1 MSTNERF
8 GRCSIAPPDILIQVA
23 ERGRTREDRDAA
35 TRTLAASA
43 ALHARRGLV
52 RQMIRQNLA
61 SVASLMPTSTGEQN
75 TVYDVAGGG
84 SQQLPGTRER
94 GQGDPP
100 SDDIA
105 VNQAWEGADETYRFY
120 SDVLGRNS
128 VDDRGME
135 LVSSVHFGS
144 DFDNAFWNGTQMVY
158 GDGSGRIFV
167 KGGLTAAIDVIAHE
181 LTHTIQQGAAVQR
194 SPADGRM
201 VVQRDEDKRSWWEK
215 LTDFGESF
223 AWDMVRTVAPSAV
236 PILQKGPSGVLDWI
250 GEKVSAAVDGVFN
263 ALMAPVRAIS
273 GVGDTLSALFAPMLA
288 TLQTAAGQI
297 ARNDCSPLREAAEK
311 VEKTAISIITPIVEK
326 LQPVV
331 AKVKE
336 FLNGLWDKIG
346 APIWGWIKDYAQE
359 QWNQIQWLAGVIKDF
374 YVWIWEK
381 TAWVRDIAAK
391 AWTWITAGAESSG
404 ARVTGDLLLSRQRAA
419 ALCETRASAARPT
432 CFSQSSAN
440 TNR

>member
-8 GRCSIAPPDILIQVA
+8 DRCSIAPPDILIQVA

-43 ALHARRGLV
+43 ALRARRGLV

-75 TVYDVAGGG
+75 TVYDVEGGG

-94 GQGDPP
+94 GQGDPT

-181 LTHTIQQGAAVQR
+181 LTHGVTQYTAGLEYASQPGALNESFSDVFGSIVKQRALGQTVDQADWLIGSGILGTAFTKNKAALRSMKAPGTANDFDQQPSNMSEYVDLPDDDDPRHDHGGVHINSGIPNHAFYRVAMTLGGNSWDRAGKIWFHALTKVLQSDSDFHAAAEATVNAAAELFLDSGEESDAVQ
-194 SPADGRM
+194 
-201 VVQRDEDKRSWWEK
+201 Q
-215 LTDFGESF
+215 
-223 AWDMVRTVAPSAV
+223 AWKEV
-236 PILQKGPSGVLDWI
+236 GVL
-250 GEKVSAAVDGVFN
+250 
-263 ALMAPVRAIS
+263 
-273 GVGDTLSALFAPMLA
+273 
-288 TLQTAAGQI
+288 
-297 ARNDCSPLREAAEK
+297 
-311 VEKTAISIITPIVEK
+311 
-326 LQPVV
+326 
-331 AKVKE
+331 
-336 FLNGLWDKIG
+336 
-346 APIWGWIKDYAQE
+346 
-359 QWNQIQWLAGVIKDF
+359 
-374 YVWIWEK
+374 
-381 TAWVRDIAAK
+381 
-391 AWTWITAGAESSG
+391 
-404 ARVTGDLLLSRQRAA
+404 
-419 ALCETRASAARPT
+419 
-432 CFSQSSAN
+432 
-440 TNR
+440 